1 MPKRDTPVP
10 SAITK
15 LGEKVTWHHP
25 GGKFR
30 RLGPGSCGENELL
43 AIILGSGTRD
53 KTAQQIAEE
62 MLGRYH
68 SLYGLMGISL
78 KELMQIKGLKEIK
91 ATQLAAVFEIARRI
105 VKYLEKE

>member
-1 MPKRDTPVP
+1 MGKQKAYSGIARDD
-10 SAITK
+10 K
-15 LGEKVTWHHP
+15 KVSWSHA

-30 RLGPGSCGENELL
+30 RLGPDSCTESDLL
-43 AIILGSGTRD
+43 AIVLGSGIKN
-53 KTAQQIAEE
+53 KTALQIAEE
-62 MLGRYH
+62 ILEEHH

-78 KELMQIKGLKEIK
+78 KELMLIKGLKEVK